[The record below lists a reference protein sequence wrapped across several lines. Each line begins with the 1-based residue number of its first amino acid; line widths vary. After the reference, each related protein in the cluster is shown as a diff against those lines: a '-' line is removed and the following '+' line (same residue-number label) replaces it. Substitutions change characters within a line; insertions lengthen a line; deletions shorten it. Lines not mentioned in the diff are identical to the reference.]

1 MSDIRQRKVG
11 DTQAEPKDT
20 NPRSPK
26 ASAPA
31 KKTSSLAWLLI
42 GGVVLL
48 IAISFAYTNLSN
60 GIYPASD

>member
-11 DTQAEPKDT
+11 DTQAETKDK
-20 NPRSPK
+20 SPASQK
-26 ASAPA
+26 ASVPA

-48 IAISFAYTNLSN
+48 LAISFAYTNLSN
-60 GIYPASD
+60 GFFPI